1 PIEAQAP
8 VAVLNAPPL
17 LGDCQN
23 LILESASYGYGPLK
37 YKWELMNNDLEYSH
51 EIGNILNNLS
61 DTTTSVTIPAN
72 YIEPGTLLFRLNVT
86 DLYLQTSST
95 TITVEK
101 SEYDQIPMAMIECPF
116 HRIVKRR
123 DGFFIDAQAKFSPCV
138 PTSGKRLQFS
148 WSSEPPLNFASS
160 KNPRLFVPPYLLES
174 GIQYKFIL
182 DVSVININTEEEL
195 AKTTIEAFVTAESS
209 NLIAKISGGSSRTV
223 PAISTLVIDASSSH
237 DPDDPQTNL

>member
-1 PIEAQAP
+1 L
-8 VAVLNAPPL
+8 V
-17 LGDCQN
+17 
-23 LILESASYGYGPLK
+23 
-37 YKWELMNNDLEYSH
+37 NNDLGYSV
-51 EIGNILNNLS
+51 EIGDLLSSLS
-61 DTTTSVTIPAN
+61 DTTTSVTIPTH
-72 YIEPGTLLFRLNVT
+72 YIEPGILSFRLNVT
-86 DLYLQTSST
+86 DLYLQSSST

-101 SEYDQIPMAMIECPF
+101 SDNEQIPIAMIEGPV
-116 HRIVKRR
+116 HRKVKRR

-148 WSSEPPLNFASS
+148 WSSEPHLNFASQ
-160 KNPRLFVPPYLLES
+160 KNPRLFIPPYLLDS

-182 DVSVININTEEEL
+182 HVSVININYEEEL

-237 DPDDPQTNL
+237 DPDDTQTNLKY